1 MTPLGLC
8 IVPTLVQVGQC
19 AFCPSNPTQS
29 KMQANV
35 KVLSPRNKC
44 TQRSVRGQSSDF
56 HPPILVPI
64 REAARLLGM
73 GKTRTY
79 ELVDAGA
86 LEARKLGNL
95 TMITMDSIRR
105 FVDAL
110 PKR

>member
-1 MTPLGLC
+1 
-8 IVPTLVQVGQC
+8 
-19 AFCPSNPTQS
+19 
-29 KMQANV
+29 
-35 KVLSPRNKC
+35 
-44 TQRSVRGQSSDF
+44 
-56 HPPILVPI
+56 
-64 REAARLLGM
+64 M